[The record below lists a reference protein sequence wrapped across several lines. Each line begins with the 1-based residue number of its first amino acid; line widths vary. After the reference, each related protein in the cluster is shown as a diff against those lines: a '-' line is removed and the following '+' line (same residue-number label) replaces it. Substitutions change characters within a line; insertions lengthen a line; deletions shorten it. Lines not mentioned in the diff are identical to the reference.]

1 MGYDR
6 RYRKGPHDRINQVR
20 LSEAL
25 HSRLKAIA
33 SRDDRSLSY
42 VIRKACEEYAIRD
55 DLKEVTLSGSLD
67 SQGSSPKP
75 VRSNSETSGS

>member
-1 MGYDR
+1 MDDKR
-6 RYRKGPHDRINQVR
+6 QYRKGPHDRINQVR

-33 SRDDRSLSY
+33 SREDRSLSY
-42 VIRKACEEYAIRD
+42 VIRKACEEYALRD

-67 SQGSSPKP
+67 SQAIKPKP
-75 VRSNSETSGS
+75 VRSNRETSSS